1 MRGLRLV
8 LWFLGMAL
16 LIVALARPQ
25 WGSDIQVVE
34 QAGVQVMV
42 ALDISRSMLAQD
54 LKPNRLGRAKLEISD
69 LISRLDGDEIGIV
82 LFSGASFVQF
92 PLTSD
97 HSTARTY
104 LNHASPNA
112 ISRQGTVIA
121 EAIDT
126 AMTGFSTERENQKI
140 IVIMTDGESHEGDA
154 IAAARQAAG
163 EGAVIFTVGVGSSE
177 GSPVPEYDERENIT
191 GQSQDAQGRA
201 VVSKMDEIA
210 LQQIAQ
216 SGGGRYFRAAEP
228 GAMAGLAEEI
238 QSFED
243 RSLQSEF
250 NQRRGRTVPAVPAG
264 RLAMPGTRRAVGG
277 PAFPPAGRKARHGTG
292 GNERCLAGRCW
303 LPRRSWRSG

>member
-1 MRGLRLV
+1 M
-8 LWFLGMAL
+8 
-16 LIVALARPQ
+16 
-25 WGSDIQVVE
+25 
-34 QAGVQVMV
+34 QVMV

-210 LQQIAQ
+210 LQQIAE
-216 SGGGRYFRAAEP
+216 SGGGRYFRAAES

-250 NQRRGRTVPAVPAG
+250 NQRRVERFQLFLLAGLLCLALAELSADRLFLRQAG
-264 RLAMPGTRRAVGG
+264 RRGTALGETSDV
-277 PAFPPAGRKARHGTG
+277 
-292 GNERCLAGRCW
+292 
-303 LPRRSWRSG
+303 